1 MVATHGMS
9 TPTSLSLAQAKEAAS
24 LGVFIEFCG
33 DNLALPTAQ
42 SRIDTFTAQIRGVGT
57 EFVILSSDLGRA
69 DAPLPTDGLAVFYEM
84 LRKKGFTNEELD
96 LMGKQNPAT
105 LLGLK

>member
-24 LGVFIEFCG
+24 LGAFVEFCA
-33 DNLALPTAQ
+33 DNIALPTAQ
-42 SRIDTFTAQIRGVGT
+42 SRIDTVAEQIRGLGT
-57 EFVILSSDLGRA
+57 QFVILSSDLGRA

-84 LRKKGFTNEELD
+84 LRKKGFTNAELD
-96 LMGKQNPAT
+96 RMGKQNPAT